1 MDVLV
6 AVAADDQGLAVVCE
20 HARGPFR
27 LLLPPFGVEV
37 FECPDVVHLD
47 LIPRVA

>member
-1 MDVLV
+1 MDALV
-6 AVAADDQGLAVVCE
+6 AGAADDEGLAAACG
-20 HARGPFR
+20 HPRGPFR